1 MISSPRRG
9 KQLADKVYQDIKD
22 DIFAFRLLPG
32 DRFSEHEM
40 AQRTG
45 ASRTPVREALF
56 RLEREGYVEVSPRN
70 GWQVKPFDF
79 HYFEELYDVRTVLE
93 CAAVR
98 RLCELENL
106 ADTLQPLMSL
116 WGVPEDQRLRD
127 ISGVLNLDEN
137 FHSELVRTAGNGEM
151 TRIHQN
157 ITERLRIIRRLD
169 FTKRARIDA
178 TYDEHHAILE
188 TILHRRVEPAQ
199 IMLKAHIEASRNEV
213 RKITLHMLYE
223 ARRQGS
229 GDNGDAL
236 PAPASG
242 SRAGA

>member
-22 DIFAFRLLPG
+22 DIFEFRLLPG
-32 DRFSEHEM
+32 DRFSENEM

-169 FTKRARIDA
+169 FTKRRA
-178 TYDEHHAILE
+178 
-188 TILHRRVEPAQ
+188 HRCHLRR
-199 IMLKAHIEASRNEV
+199 ASRDS
-213 RKITLHMLYE
+213 RDD
-223 ARRQGS
+223 S
-229 GDNGDAL
+229 
-236 PAPASG
+236 APAG
-242 SRAGA
+242 GAGADHAQGAHRGEPQRGSQNHPAHALRGTASR